1 MDLKT
6 KWAKTE
12 SNQFCK
18 SNIRPRMQE
27 IRDGPCPRSA
37 RSLSAVRPASRIYT
51 EYGPYVVGYIRLCQS
66 ARTFLNNQLTA

>member
-12 SNQFCK
+12 SNQFWK
-18 SNIRPRMQE
+18 SMHE

-51 EYGPYVVGYIRLCQS
+51 EYGPYVVGYIRPLLIGKNV
-66 ARTFLNNQLTA
+66 FE